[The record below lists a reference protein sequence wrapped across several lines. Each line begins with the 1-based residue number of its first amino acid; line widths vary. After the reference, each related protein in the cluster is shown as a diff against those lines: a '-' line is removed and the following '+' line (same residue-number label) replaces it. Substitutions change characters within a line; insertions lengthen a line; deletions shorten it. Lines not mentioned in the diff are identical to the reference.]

1 MKLRPSFSG
10 FNDFSIDSLPTGT
23 RMVMVS
29 PRELGEVVI
38 AASAA
43 RDPRVRAWSCFV
55 PDAVRKSYEELGSPI
70 GKGPL
75 SGVPF
80 GVKDIIDVKGMP
92 TRCGSPLYEDNVA
105 RTDASCVALLRAAGA
120 VPVGKTVTAEF
131 AFSCPGPTTNPW
143 NENHTPGGSSSGSAA
158 AVAAGMVPFA
168 LGTQTGGSVIRPAA
182 YCGVVGFKSSLGAV
196 ARSGVKAVSET
207 LDTVGWFAHSVE
219 DAAAIGRVLL
229 PWTDIPA
236 QSGKPL
242 RVALIGEGGL
252 GALSAEAR
260 AALLHA
266 VTDLRGAGV
275 HVKEID
281 CAASQALLTKLHR
294 TIMTYEMARSLA
306 HEFQTASC
314 SLSTVLLNALKDG
327 ARVSAEDYHAAL
339 HALRQEERRLAQ
351 QLGEFDCVMTPS
363 AEGPAP
369 SGLASTGEST
379 FNRTWSALG
388 WPAIHLPTAMS
399 KESLPLGVQLVGKA
413 GADKGLFHHAAALHL
428 LIDRRSRA
436 TRMPGDEPLSRITH

>member
-1 MKLRPSFSG
+1 MKLHSSFS
-10 FNDFSIDSLPTGT
+10 DFSSLSVDSLTSGRRKGT
-23 RMVMVS
+23 LS
-29 PRELGEVVI
+29 AQELGEAVI

-43 RDPRVRAWSCFV
+43 REPRVRAWSSFV
-55 PDAVRKSYEELGSPI
+55 PGAVRKSYEELGSPI

-75 SGVPF
+75 WGVPF

-92 TRCGSPLYEDNVA
+92 TEYGSPLYDGNVA
-105 RTDASCVALLRAAGA
+105 RTDAACVALLRAAGA

-143 NENHTPGGSSSGSAA
+143 NEKHTPGGSSSGSAA

-182 YCGVVGFKSSLGAV
+182 YCGVVGFKTSRDAV
-196 ARSGVKAVSET
+196 ARAGVKAVSET
-207 LDTVGWFAHSVE
+207 LDTVGWFARSVE
-219 DAAAIGRVLL
+219 DAATIAAVLL
-229 PWTDIPA
+229 PWNDLPA
-236 QSGKPL
+236 KPDKPL
-242 RVALIGEGGL
+242 RVALVGEGGL

-275 HVKEID
+275 HVEEID

-294 TIMTYEMARSLA
+294 TVMTYEMARSLA
-306 HEFQTASC
+306 HEFETGAYA
-314 SLSTVLLNALKDG
+314 LSAILLNALKDG
-327 ARVSAEDYHAAL
+327 ARVPTEDYLAAL

-351 QLGEFDCVMTPS
+351 QLGGFDCVMTPS
-363 AEGPAP
+363 GAGPAP

-388 WPAIHLPTAMS
+388 WPAIHLPTTAS
-399 KESLPLGVQLVGKA
+399 KEALPLGVQLVGKH
-413 GADKGLFHHAAALHL
+413 GADEVLFHQAAALHR
-428 LIDRRSRA
+428 LIDRRSRVTQNA
-436 TRMPGDEPLSRITH
+436 VRRTA